1 MWFYKNVTREVFEK
15 KKDFVEEVMLEL
27 GADVY
32 EIELPYEQKTVSY
45 SGDHIE
51 TFCSHRKIYTYKDEF
66 YRVDEVLFAAKP
78 FIVLECG
85 TLEEL
90 LNNIMEDADPFPYDL
105 PDEEIINEVKYSM
118 RIEAYP
124 KQ

>member
-1 MWFYKNVTREVFEK
+1 MWFYKNVTREEFEK
-15 KKDFVEEVMLEL
+15 KKDFVEKVMLEL
-27 GADVY
+27 GAEIF

-45 SGDHIE
+45 SGNNIE
-51 TFCSHRKIYTYKDEF
+51 SFCSQRKIYTYKDEF

-78 FIVLECG
+78 FIVLEFG

-118 RIEAYP
+118 EIEAYP